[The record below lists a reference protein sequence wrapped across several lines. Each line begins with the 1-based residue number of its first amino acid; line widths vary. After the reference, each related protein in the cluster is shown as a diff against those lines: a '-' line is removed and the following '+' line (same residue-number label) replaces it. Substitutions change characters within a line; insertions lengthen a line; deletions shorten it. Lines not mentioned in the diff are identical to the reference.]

1 MSDSRVRR
9 AIALL
14 DSRGLVVGPEVSDA
28 NQKPFAWPP
37 ELVAAHG
44 LAGDGPFDLTAT
56 VTALRP
62 TVLIGASGQA
72 GLFDEDTVR
81 TMARAV
87 ERPLIFPF
95 SNPTANSE
103 ATPADLTAWTEGRA
117 LIATGSPFEPVRW
130 GDRLIRSGQ
139 GNNVYVFP
147 GIGLGVVTSGARRVT
162 DTMFSVAAETLA
174 GLVGSSDL
182 EAGSLYPPLARL
194 RDISRTIAVA
204 VGRTAIEEGLA
215 EPVAAETLE
224 ARVADFMW
232 EPAYPRIKP
241 ER

>member
-1 MSDSRVRR
+1 VLR

-14 DSRGLVVGPEVSDA
+14 DSRGLVVDGPGVSDA
-28 NQKPFAWPP
+28 YQRPFAWPRQ
-37 ELVAAHG
+37 LVEAQG
-44 LAGDGPFDLTAT
+44 LTGGGPFDLAAT
-56 VTALRP
+56 VAALRP

-87 ERPLIFPF
+87 DRPVIFPF

-117 LIATGSPFEPVRW
+117 LIATGSPFAPVRW
-130 GDRLIRSGQ
+130 GERLIRSGQ

-147 GIGLGVVTSGARRVT
+147 GVGLGVVISGARRVT
-162 DTMFSVAAETLA
+162 DTMFAVAAETLA
-174 GLVGSSDL
+174 GLVAEPDL
-182 EAGSLYPPLARL
+182 AAGSLYPPLARL
-194 RDISRTIAVA
+194 RDISRAIAVA

-215 EPVAAETLE
+215 EPVADETLE

-232 EPAYPRIKP
+232 EPAYPRIRP